1 MLVAFGWID
10 GVWKYKWYNP
20 AVLPQVS
27 HPIVLGEIIN
37 DHMNFTSF
45 YVVNNEI
52 QEMFCLWQQQQ
63 NGAWELQEIQHF
75 GYYRPGKGLMFF
87 DTSEDGVIKLSNN
100 GWVEGNVTNTKVYGT
115 YQRNLRYFS
124 LSSFPLTVKEARTAL
139 STPPQ
144 MPSGTLQANK
154 VRFQQGQKYP
164 VYQGPGEKYGRSGN
178 GKASISTN
186 DWIHVFGEE
195 NGWLMIQYDITS
207 SRMRIGWIKP
217 EMIPQGASI
226 QPLSFMPVQTAV
238 TRSSSITDDPLFS
251 KSAIASVSEG
261 AMVQWLGSM
270 GEYAYIEF
278 YASGFPLRGF
288 ILASSLTMIS
298 SGSQESA
305 VAAPMTPPAAEQSCT
320 VNNPNPEDRLHLR
333 SRPSTQAKSLGKYYN
348 GVQAIV
354 LTEEKNG
361 WVTGSHWQPDGL
373 YAGKVS
379 QLWSGGCLCYSNSS
393 HPKYPRNRAQSA
405 HRAKHILSIFGF
417 IPEQHPCCSLGAY
430 GYLVPCNDDGWKD
443 GIYASFGL

>member
-1 MLVAFGWID
+1 
-10 GVWKYKWYNP
+10 
-20 AVLPQVS
+20 
-27 HPIVLGEIIN
+27 
-37 DHMNFTSF
+37 
-45 YVVNNEI
+45 
-52 QEMFCLWQQQQ
+52 
-63 NGAWELQEIQHF
+63 
-75 GYYRPGKGLMFF
+75 
-87 DTSEDGVIKLSNN
+87 
-100 GWVEGNVTNTKVYGT
+100 
-115 YQRNLRYFS
+115 
-124 LSSFPLTVKEARTAL
+124 
-139 STPPQ
+139 

-178 GKASISTN
+178 GKASVSTN
-186 DWIHVFGEE
+186 DWIQVFGEE

-298 SGSQESA
+298 SDSQESA

-443 GIYASFGL
+443 GIYASFRL